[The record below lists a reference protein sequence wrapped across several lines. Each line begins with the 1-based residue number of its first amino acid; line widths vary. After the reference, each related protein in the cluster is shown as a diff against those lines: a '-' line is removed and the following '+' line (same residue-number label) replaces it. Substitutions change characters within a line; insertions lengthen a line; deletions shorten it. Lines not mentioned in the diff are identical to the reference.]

1 MVRGM
6 ESLNFGSFF
15 EHYKRRIVRD
25 LIFFL
30 YFRVLAASN
39 LPEVLRMV
47 LLEQQFLS
55 LVDFGNKFLTVGA
68 PRSIEYNYHPLM
80 LLHC

>member
-6 ESLNFGSFF
+6 EALNFGSFL
-15 EHYKRRIVRD
+15 EHYKRRIVSD

-47 LLEQQFLS
+47 LLEQ
-55 LVDFGNKFLTVGA
+55 
-68 PRSIEYNYHPLM
+68 
-80 LLHC
+80 